1 MSRGAAWP
9 RRCTTRRYDH
19 DVRRAIDLPAT
30 AVIVTGV
37 WLYRALLGWAMGG
50 ACRFHP
56 TCSQYMLDAVAKY
69 GPWRGGWRGVK
80 RICRCHPWGGSGHD
94 PA

>member
-1 MSRGAAWP
+1 MKQVFHTLLWP
-9 RRCTTRRYDH
+9 INVLASLCLI
-19 DVRRAIDLPAT
+19 AL
-30 AVIVTGV
+30 V
-37 WLYRALLGWAMGG
+37 WVYRWTLGWFMGG
-50 ACRFHP
+50 QCRYHP

-80 RICRCHPWGGSGHD
+80 RILRCHPWGGSGHD